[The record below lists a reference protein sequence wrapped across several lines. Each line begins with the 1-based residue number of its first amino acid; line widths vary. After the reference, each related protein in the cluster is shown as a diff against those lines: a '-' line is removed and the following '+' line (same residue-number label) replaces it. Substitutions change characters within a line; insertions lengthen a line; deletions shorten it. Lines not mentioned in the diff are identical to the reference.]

1 MNTQPLWRHPVATH
15 AVAGIIFGLGVGTGG
30 TANAHYIN
38 QRFGYE
44 IIRSPDKV
52 CGEEEPTKQTAI
64 DLDLIRS
71 SLRIGV
77 SAVGSLFNV
86 TRQSVYLW
94 MRGENPGPERA
105 ARISRLSEALA
116 PHEAL
121 LRSQVSRSG
130 QRRLDSG
137 VTVVDALAS
146 GVDPHTVV
154 QELVAKVAS
163 ENARRGRFADRI
175 RQRPRMNRGAADN
188 ETSV

>member
-1 MNTQPLWRHPVATH
+1 MNTQPLWRHPLATH
-15 AVAGIIFGLGVGTGG
+15 AVAGLIFGFGVGTGG
-30 TANAHYIN
+30 TANVHYIN

-44 IIRSPDKV
+44 IIRGPAQVS
-52 CGEEEPTKQTAI
+52 GELEPTNQIAI

-71 SLRIGV
+71 ALRIGV

-94 MRGENPGPERA
+94 MRGENPGPDRAERIA
-105 ARISRLSEALA
+105 QLSEALA

-121 LRSQVSRSG
+121 LRAQVGRAG
-130 QRRLDSG
+130 RRRLDSG
-137 VTVVDALAS
+137 KTVVEALAY

-154 QELVAKVAS
+154 NELVSKVVS
-163 ENARRGRFADRI
+163 ENARRSHFADRI